1 MQRNFKLGLSLQWIT
16 LIQFRPC
23 NKLQSGKARPP
34 QSSQWAILSRAAL
47 LCSGS
52 ADSRLTKATEAKS
65 ADFSAIAHVLHLMI
79 CAKKKWEG
87 GGNCTFY
94 NFPVPDFGSKF
105 QGDIGW
111 FSKPRLSR

>member
-1 MQRNFKLGLSLQWIT
+1 MQRNFKLGLSLEWIT

-65 ADFSAIAHVLHLMI
+65 ADFSAIAHVLQLMI

-87 GGNCTFY
+87 GRGKLHFLQFSRTGFW
-94 NFPVPDFGSKF
+94 F
-105 QGDIGW
+105 QV
-111 FSKPRLSR
+111 SR

>member
-65 ADFSAIAHVLHLMI
+65 ADFSAIAHIFKEGSWNLWKNLAQDHPWDEEF
-79 CAKKKWEG
+79 KKAEDMLG
-87 GGNCTFY
+87 F
-94 NFPVPDFGSKF
+94 
-105 QGDIGW
+105 
-111 FSKPRLSR
+111 

>member
-1 MQRNFKLGLSLQWIT
+1 MQRNFKLGLSLEWIT

-65 ADFSAIAHVLHLMI
+65 ADFSAIAHVLQLMI
-79 CAKKKWEG
+79 CAKKSGREG
-87 GGNCTFY
+87 EIALFTIFQDRIL
-94 NFPVPDFGSKF
+94 VPSFKV
-105 QGDIGW
+105 I
-111 FSKPRLSR
+111 